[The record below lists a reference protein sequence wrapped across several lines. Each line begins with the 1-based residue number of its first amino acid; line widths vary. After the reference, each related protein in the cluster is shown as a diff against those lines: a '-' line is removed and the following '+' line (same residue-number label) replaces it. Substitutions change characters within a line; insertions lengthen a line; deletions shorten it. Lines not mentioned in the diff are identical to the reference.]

1 MKRYF
6 SFFGI
11 LFMFSLMLGT
21 LPKEF
26 ESVLSKSS
34 VGDFDLAYFN
44 MDADIP
50 KMYRIDKGG
59 NVVYLSKQDI
69 KRILE
74 RDLFD
79 EKNNKVDIVNVEV
92 IVYFDKDDFN
102 KEYYMLRGNNKDNT
116 VKVGMVIT
124 KTKEGFL
131 ISNKKCTCK
140 GCPNG
145 CNLRHFGDD
154 CSCSACFGDS
164 SAGCT
169 KSEEMEVP
177 GDR

>member
-1 MKRYF
+1 
-6 SFFGI
+6 
-11 LFMFSLMLGT
+11 
-21 LPKEF
+21 
-26 ESVLSKSS
+26 
-34 VGDFDLAYFN
+34 GDFDLAYFN

-116 VKVGMVIT
+116 VKVGMVI
-124 KTKEGFL
+124 KL
-131 ISNKKCTCK
+131 KK
-140 GCPNG
+140 
-145 CNLRHFGDD
+145 
-154 CSCSACFGDS
+154 DS
-164 SAGCT
+164 
-169 KSEEMEVP
+169 
-177 GDR
+177 